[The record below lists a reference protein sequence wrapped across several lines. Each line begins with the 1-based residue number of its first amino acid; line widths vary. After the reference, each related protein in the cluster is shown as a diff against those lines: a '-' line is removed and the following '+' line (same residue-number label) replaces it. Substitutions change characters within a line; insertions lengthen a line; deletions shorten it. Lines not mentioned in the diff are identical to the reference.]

1 MMRKLVPVFLAA
13 AATVAA
19 AQTAGTAGG
28 NPGANDLPDIGSPSD
43 VVITKGDEYSL
54 GRMVVRALR
63 DQGQLL
69 EDPEVAD
76 YIQSLGAR
84 IGVHATDGSQRFT
97 FFVVRD
103 PTINA
108 FALPGGFIGVNQGL
122 ILATT
127 NEAQLAGVLAHEI
140 AHVTQRHLARSARAQ
155 GRQGLMT
162 AATMIAAILIG
173 AATGSSDAVSAGVAI
188 AQGGA
193 AQAQL
198 NYTRSNEYEADRVG
212 IGILSAAGFDPNGMA
227 DFFETMGRR
236 SGLSSGIVPELLQSH
251 PISTN
256 RIAEARERSRQ
267 LVTRIQPESE
277 SYAYMRERI
286 RVIASNEDNDPRPY
300 YDERAK
306 SNLQT
311 RGDRFGS
318 ALAEMRAGNSQ
329 AAVATLTELATGR
342 EDLPFLQT
350 ALATAQAQAGDKNRA
365 IDTLERA
372 LKVSPR
378 NVPLTVRYAELLLA
392 EGRARLAHQVLLDVF
407 NVVPPT
413 QAQIKLTALAASSAG
428 DAGDAYFYMSEYH
441 IAGGDLPL
449 ATEQL
454 ELALAARDITPI
466 QRQKYA
472 ARLKEIR
479 DFLAE
484 NSKKRKR
491 RQTAD
496 SGTSAPSDKIAQ

>member
-1 MMRKLVPVFLAA
+1 MRRSFILVLLAA

-19 AQTAGTAGG
+19 AQSPGMASG
-28 NPGANDLPDIGSPSD
+28 NPSANELPDIGTPSD
-43 VVITKGDEYSL
+43 VIITKGDEYSL
-54 GRMVVRALR
+54 GRMVVRTLR
-63 DQGQLL
+63 DQGQLF

-76 YIQSLGAR
+76 YIQSLGSR

-103 PTINA
+103 PSINA
-108 FALPGGFIGVNQGL
+108 FALPGGFIGINQGL
-122 ILATT
+122 ILATA

-140 AHVTQRHLARSARAQ
+140 AHVTQRHLARGARAQ

-173 AATGSSDAVSAGVAI
+173 AATGASDAVPAGIAI
-188 AQGGA
+188 AQGSA

-212 IGILSAAGFDPNGMA
+212 IGILSAAGFDPESMA

-236 SGLSSGIVPELLQSH
+236 SGISSGIVPELLQSH
-251 PISTN
+251 PISSN

-267 LVTRIQPESE
+267 LITRIQPEAE

-286 RVIASNEDNDPRPY
+286 RVIASNEDSDLRPY
-300 YDERAK
+300 YSDRA
-306 SNLQT
+306 SRNLQT
-311 RGDRFGS
+311 KGDRFGA
-318 ALAEMRAGNSQ
+318 ALAELRAGNAP
-329 AAVATLTELATGR
+329 AAASTLTELAAGR

-350 ALATAQAQAGDKNRA
+350 ALASAQAAAGDKVRA

-372 LKVSPR
+372 LNVSPR

-428 DAGDAYFYMSEYH
+428 DAGDAYYYMSEYH
-441 IAGGDLPL
+441 IASGDLPL

-466 QRQKYA
+466 QRQKFA

-484 NSKKRKR
+484 NSSKRKR

-496 SGTSAPSDKIAQ
+496 NGSGAP

>member
-1 MMRKLVPVFLAA
+1 MTLLAA
-13 AATVAA
+13 SSAIVAA
-19 AQTAGTAGG
+19 QNTA
-28 NPGANDLPDIGSPSD
+28 NELPDIGTPSD

-54 GRMVVRALR
+54 GRMVVRGLR
-63 DQGQLL
+63 DQGQLF
-69 EDPEVAD
+69 EDPEVSD
-76 YIQSLGAR
+76 YIQSLGQR
-84 IGVHATDGSQRFT
+84 IAVQAADGTQSFT

-122 ILATT
+122 ILATG

-155 GRQGLMT
+155 SRQGLAT
-162 AATMIAAILIG
+162 AATLIAAILIG
-173 AATGSSDAVSAGVAI
+173 AATGSGDAVPAGIAL
-188 AQGGA
+188 AQGSA

-198 NYTRSNEYEADRVG
+198 NYTRANEYEADRVG
-212 IGILSAAGFDPNGMA
+212 IGILSASGFDPNSMA

-251 PISTN
+251 PISSN

-267 LVTRIQPESE
+267 LATTIKPESE
-277 SYAYMRERI
+277 SYAFIRERV
-286 RVIASNEDNDPRPY
+286 RVLASPADSDLRPY
-300 YDERAK
+300 FRERA
-306 SNLQT
+306 NRNPPT
-311 RGDRFGS
+311 RGEQFGA
-318 ALAEMRAGNSQ
+318 ALAELQAGNASAALPVLRDIGQ
-329 AAVATLTELATGR
+329 ARL
-342 EDLPFLQT
+342 DLPFLQT
-350 ALATAQAQAGDKNRA
+350 ALANAQAVSGDKNGA

-372 LKVSPR
+372 LKISPR

-428 DAGDAYFYMSEYH
+428 DTGDAYYYMSEYH
-441 IAGGDLPL
+441 ISRGDLPL
-449 ATEQL
+449 ACEQL

-484 NSKKRKR
+484 NAGKRKR
-491 RQTAD
+491 KREQQRQP
-496 SGTSAPSDKIAQ
+496 GGSDKISP